1 MRPVLI
7 GDIAVCRYTS
17 FSEPYFF
24 KRPPTELSPKL
35 FTSAGLIAWSDQFSS
50 DVVDR
55 VLLTYAKT
63 AENQP

>member
-1 MRPVLI
+1 MLI
-7 GDIAVCRYTS
+7 GDISVCRDTS

-24 KRPPTELSPKL
+24 TRSLTELSPKP